1 MYICRNK
8 LVYYHIVKDFER
20 IYFSLLKYKNN
31 YTKWRG
37 KLIHIRMKIAK
48 TCRQVVEIY
57 RFSIDFHD
65 LSIYFRG
72 FCRINVF
79 LYNQ

>member
-20 IYFSLLKYKNN
+20 IYFSLQKYKNN
-31 YTKWRG
+31 YTKWRER

-48 TCRQVVEIY
+48 HADKSWK
-57 RFSIDFHD
+57 SI
-65 LSIYFRG
+65 
-72 FCRINVF
+72 VF
-79 LYNQ
+79 Q